1 MTNKEND
8 GALYPYDDLGEDELK
23 PTWDRLNKILDDE
36 RATNI
41 AISAPYD
48 TGKSSFLLSYFT
60 QKYEERLKQKSKH
73 FPYSWLRYFHKDQDF
88 LNRARLDRKAEKTDF
103 KFINLPNFFLDITD
117 KKESE
122 IELEKDIIGQLLFSS
137 KPQKYPDSRIKRLKQ
152 YPLWK
157 IGAFFIVFIL
167 FWFSTYL
174 VEQDIT
180 RFELPASWVQLI
192 ARVISIVTGAILL
205 FSMFCI
211 GFHGLPKI
219 GWTISTKILNTK
231 LSAKFDVNSKEKD
244 KDLFLLYGDELKYY
258 FDKSKVRYLIFEDLD
273 RYNNPLIFQRLR
285 QLNINLNHGVKHNI
299 VFIYTLRDSVF
310 DDTANAKADELAPII
325 KETKFFDYII
335 PMVPLHSTQ
344 NSVNRFKEEINSK
357 SNLQVNNE
365 KWGPKFYSVQE
376 KYLWGLGAFILD
388 VRAIVQICS
397 ELSYYADLFKQRLDN
412 GEIDINKLLGVIVYK
427 NVYPRDYE
435 KLLSSD
441 SFLNQLFLEVDKQKE
456 INLEERK
463 NEVRKLDNEIRD
475 IGQNLHHFRDD
486 KDVDLYVYY
495 DKFVNKIGIYDNEK
509 YGPNIHYQDKFWDKF
524 FKDTSEEKKKI
535 QKLFGWSDELTEA
548 LKERREETL
557 DKTKSKYYLDLN
569 EQKSEYEDKKASLQN
584 KIEHET
590 FLDILSENYNSSEY
604 KALSNIK
611 KLPILN
617 YLITSGLIGE
627 NYYEYVSP
635 SLVNN
640 LAPQDLNFVRSVLS
654 GIYDEG
660 KNLQNIPRIIAT
672 LDNSNAD
679 YRYVQSPK
687 VLSYLLM
694 QSMTSNIMQ
703 HIRRIIYYWG
713 SKSWEKT
720 NFINDCVDSLKIHA
734 TDGKQVEKSK
744 RSGIKILISA
754 LVYEYPEYF
763 RSFNSEKKNKFMQT
777 NNYIFETFFSTASE
791 RITSKEIISEKRL
804 FDTFVK
810 YNVLNNIA
818 LAKLVMKWDYDS
830 WKNLFKKGRVYRF
843 NNLAKIFGDN
853 LTKNDK
859 DQIYFLITNGD
870 YVTNTY
876 NFDLIVRAIG
886 GLTALIEREKDLW
899 GIDNSYIVKCLPE
912 FLNDEN
918 LNYENLLASA
928 NFTQELYDN
937 QPRINLIQT
946 LRDFTWRAKERKKI
960 TNDEGNYILSVLDSN
975 GKVA

>member
-88 LNRARLDRKAEKTDF
+88 LNRARLDRKVEKTNF
-103 KFINLPNFFLDITD
+103 KFINLPNFFLDIKD

-137 KPQKYPDSRIKRLKQ
+137 KPRKYPDSRIKRLKQ
-152 YPLWK
+152 YSIWEIL
-157 IGAFFIVFIL
+157 FFFIL
-167 FWFSTYL
+167 FALFSFSTYL
-174 VEQDIT
+174 SKQDIT
-180 RFELPASWVQLI
+180 NIEIPLISFQVNLQLVSMI
-192 ARVISIVTGAILL
+192 TGLAIL
-205 FSMFCI
+205 FFI
-211 GFHGLPKI
+211 FYTAFHGLPKI
-219 GWTISTKILNTK
+219 GWDISTKILNTK
-231 LSAKFDVNSKEKD
+231 LNAKFNMDAKGNNE
-244 KDLFLLYGDELKYY
+244 DLFLLYGDELRYY
-258 FDKSKVRYLIFEDLD
+258 FEKSKVRYLIFEDLD

-285 QLNINLNHGVKHNI
+285 QLNINLNHGDKGRI

-310 DDTANAKADELAPII
+310 DDDKPHATNDELESII

-335 PMVPLHSTQ
+335 PMVPLSSTQ
-344 NSVNRFKEEINSK
+344 NSVKRFKEEINSK
-357 SNLQVNNE
+357 NNLQVNNE
-365 KWGPKFYSVQE
+365 KWRSKFYSVKE
-376 KYLWGLGAFILD
+376 EYLWGLGAFILD
-388 VRAIVQICS
+388 IRTIVQICS
-397 ELSYYADLFKQRLDN
+397 ELSYYVELFKQRLDN
-412 GEIDINKLLGVIVYK
+412 GEIDINKLLGMIVYK

-441 SFLNQLFLEVDKQKE
+441 SFLNQLFLEADKQKE

-463 NEVRKLDNEIRD
+463 NEVKKLDSEIRD
-475 IGQNLHHFRDD
+475 IDQNLHHFRDD

-548 LKERREETL
+548 LRERREETL

-590 FLDILSENYNSSEY
+590 FLDILSENYNGSEY
-604 KALSNIK
+604 RALSNIN

-617 YLITSGLIGE
+617 YLLTSGLISE
-627 NYYEYVSP
+627 DYYEYVSP

-640 LAPQDLNFVRSVLS
+640 LAPQDLDFVRSVLS

-672 LDNSNAD
+672 LNNSNAD

-713 SKSWEKT
+713 SKSWEKP
-720 NFINDCVDSLKIHA
+720 NFINDCVDNLKIHA
-734 TDGKQVEKSK
+734 TDSKQVEKSK
-744 RSGIKILISA
+744 RAGIKILISV
-754 LVYEYPEYF
+754 LVYEFPEYF
-763 RSFNSEKKNKFMQT
+763 RSFNSKNNNKFMQT

-791 RITSKEIISEKRL
+791 RITSKEAISEKRL
-804 FDTFVK
+804 FDIFIK
-810 YNVLNNIA
+810 YNVLNNTA
-818 LAKLVMKWDYDS
+818 LAKLVMRWDYDS

-870 YVTNTY
+870 YVTNIY

-899 GIDNSYIVKCLPE
+899 GIDNSYIVKCLPD

-928 NFTQELYDN
+928 KFTQGLYDN
-937 QPRINLIQT
+937 QPRANLIQT
-946 LRDFTWRAKERKKI
+946 LRDFTWRAKEHKKI
-960 TNDEGNYILSVLDSN
+960 TNDENNYILSVLDFN
-975 GKVA
+975 GR